1 MSDQTTD
8 SNIQTIPRLDD
19 SLLAVRDLETGYG
32 DLKIVDGIDL
42 DVRSKEIVV
51 IFGPNGAGKS
61 TFMKALVGIL
71 SIWDGVVKLNGR
83 DLTQIQTDEMV
94 EHGVGYVPQELNV
107 FGNLTVSENL
117 DIGGLFADNPRERRT
132 EVLEIFPALND
143 LAQTKARNTS
153 GGQRQMLAMARALM
167 ADPELLL
174 IDEPSAGLAP
184 DLVRKMFDHVERIR
198 NAGTAIL
205 LIEQNVKAG
214 LDVSDRGY
222 VFHGGQNRFEGDCD
236 NLRDNEQIRDLYFGK

>member
-1 MSDQTTD
+1 MSAQI
-8 SNIQTIPRLDD
+8 SESGIERIQRLDD

-42 DVRSKEIVV
+42 DVRPNEIVV

-61 TFMKALVGIL
+61 TFMKALIGIL
-71 SIWDGVVKLNGR
+71 PVWHGSVLLDGQ
-83 DLTQIQTDEMV
+83 DLSEIQTDDMV
-94 EHGVGYVPQELNV
+94 EHGVGYVPQESNV
-107 FGNLTVSENL
+107 FGKLTISENL
-117 DIGGLFADNPRERRT
+117 DIGGLFADNPVDRRAD
-132 EVLEIFPALND
+132 VLEIFPALND
-143 LAQTKARNTS
+143 LAQTKARNIS

-184 DLVRKMFDHVERIR
+184 DLVQEMFDHVDRIR
-198 NAGTAIL
+198 EAGTAIL

-214 LDVSDRGY
+214 LAVSDRGY
-222 VFHGGQNRFEGDCD
+222 VFHGGENRFEGDCED
-236 NLRDNEQIRDLYFGK
+236 LRDNEQINDLYLGK